1 MNKTY
6 TINPRTRLAAI
17 VMAFAVG
24 VMAVLA
30 GFLIIEHGRAENYRR
45 YVVNHYKH
53 AFNELAQDLSKLD
66 STLQK
71 TRSSG
76 TSGYITE
83 TCMEINATAQEA
95 TASLSE
101 LPNSDRNMTKTS
113 DFICQVGDYAFSLAK
128 KTARGDTL
136 TAAEAENLSK
146 LSDVTSV
153 LSNNLQGVLAKINDG
168 SMSVSEL
175 DHLAKKAVQSEENQ
189 GAIFDTLKVSEE
201 EFPEIPTLIYD
212 GPFSSHISGIK
223 PKLTEGAEEIS
234 KEDAEKKASEFS
246 VIDHLELDGER
257 SGNLPVYMFSGKSGG
272 AEVTV
277 EVSKAGGY
285 IVNSYSSYDP
295 KEAKI
300 DAEAAVEKAK
310 AFLAEHGYENLKE
323 SYYMTND
330 DVITINFAH
339 MQNDVIVYPDLIK
352 VAVARDNGTIVSF
365 EGQGYVMNHRERE
378 IPAPGISAEDAKAKV
393 SKSLTVLSEGLAIIP
408 TGGKNEVFCHEF
420 KCENKDGA
428 HVIVYINA
436 ENGQEQQILLLQ
448 EDENGTL
455 AV

>member
-1 MNKTY
+1 MNKYY

-17 VMAFAVG
+17 VMAFAIG
-24 VMAVLA
+24 AMAVLA
-30 GFLIIEHGRAENYRR
+30 GFLVIEHVRAENYRR

-76 TSGYITE
+76 TSGYLTE
-83 TCMEINATAQEA
+83 TCMEINSTAQEA
-95 TASLSE
+95 IAALSE
-101 LPNSDRNMTKTS
+101 LPNSDKNMSKTS
-113 DFICQVGDYAFSLAK
+113 EFICQIGDYAFSLAK
-128 KTARGDTL
+128 KTARGETL
-136 TAAEAENLSK
+136 TDEETENLIK

-153 LSNNLQGVLAKINDG
+153 LSNNLQGVLAQINDG
-168 SMSVSEL
+168 MMSVTEL

-189 GAIFDTLKVSEE
+189 GAIFDTLKVAEE

-212 GPFSSHISGIK
+212 GPFSSHISGLK

-234 KEDAEKKASEFS
+234 KEDAEKKASEFTM
-246 VIDHLELDGER
+246 IDHVKLDGER
-257 SGNLPVYMFSGKSGG
+257 AGSLPVYMFSGKTGD
-272 AEVTV
+272 AEVTI

-285 IVNSYSSYDP
+285 IVNTYSSYNP
-295 KEAKI
+295 KEAKL
-300 DAEAAVEKAK
+300 DAPAAVEKAK
-310 AFLAEHGYENLKE
+310 EFLAGHGFESLKE

-330 DVITINFAH
+330 NVITINFAYVKD
-339 MQNDVIVYPDLIK
+339 DVIVYPDLIK

-365 EGQGYVMNHRERE
+365 EGQGYVMNHHERE
-378 IPAPGISAEDAKAKV
+378 LPQPAVSVEDAKAKV
-393 SKSLTVLSEGLAIIP
+393 SKSLTVLSEGLAIVP

-448 EDENGTL
+448 EDDNGTL
-455 AV
+455 